1 MAFVNQATPE
11 IRHKFQRI
19 DRLGDKTLE
28 ELLVVV
34 KKVYNNRETLKEKY
48 LWTMTTA
55 NERQAHNL
63 AKILLATSADSLG
76 EKHYQLFHLMAIK
89 GK

>member
-48 LWTMTTA
+48 L
-55 NERQAHNL
+55 
-63 AKILLATSADSLG
+63 
-76 EKHYQLFHLMAIK
+76 
-89 GK
+89 

>member
-34 KKVYNNRETLKEKY
+34 KKVYNNRETPEKKY
-48 LWTMTTA
+48 L
-55 NERQAHNL
+55 
-63 AKILLATSADSLG
+63 
-76 EKHYQLFHLMAIK
+76 
-89 GK
+89 